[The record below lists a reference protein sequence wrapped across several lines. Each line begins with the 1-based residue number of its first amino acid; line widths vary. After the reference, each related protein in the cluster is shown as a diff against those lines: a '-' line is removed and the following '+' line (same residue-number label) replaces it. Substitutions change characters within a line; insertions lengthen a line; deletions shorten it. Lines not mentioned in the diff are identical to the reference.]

1 MCVPVI
7 ELVEASVFLD
17 NGHKVQ
23 VRYLVEGRGPS
34 LYLYIIDHLIIYLL
48 ISHLVEGRGSCCWMV
63 QVSKLTWEG

>member
-1 MCVPVI
+1 MCVPAI

-34 LYLYIIDHLIIYLL
+34 LYLYIIDLLIIYLL
-48 ISHLVEGRGSCCWMV
+48 NFCHLVEGRGSCCLV
-63 QVSKLTWEG
+63 LVP